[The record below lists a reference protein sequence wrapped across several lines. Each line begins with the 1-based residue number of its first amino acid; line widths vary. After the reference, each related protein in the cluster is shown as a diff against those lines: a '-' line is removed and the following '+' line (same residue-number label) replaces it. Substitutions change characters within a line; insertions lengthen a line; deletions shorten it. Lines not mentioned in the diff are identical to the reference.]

1 MGADYYQCNRCDTG
15 FNADSDYAVFCEC
28 GACFCCQSCAK
39 PTNYGPWVDEKSEHR
54 IDPNKEITC
63 MVCRKEIFTD
73 TALLKALMKH
83 YKLTQKQVIEIAKN
97 GE

>member
-1 MGADYYQCNRCDTG
+1 
-15 FNADSDYAVFCEC
+15 
-28 GACFCCQSCAK
+28 
-39 PTNYGPWVDEKSEHR
+39 
-54 IDPNKEITC
+54 

-83 YKLTQKQVIEIAKN
+83 YKLTEKQVVEIAKN